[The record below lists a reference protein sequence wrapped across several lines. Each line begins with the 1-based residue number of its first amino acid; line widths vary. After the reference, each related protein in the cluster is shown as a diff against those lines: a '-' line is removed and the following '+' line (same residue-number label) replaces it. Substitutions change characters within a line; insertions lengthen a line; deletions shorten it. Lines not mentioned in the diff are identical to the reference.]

1 MSARARDR
9 KVNDPTF
16 LEWQASRA
24 LEVEQENAAAQAA
37 QEAADAAD
45 PMKTFQKSV
54 NMLAEEIRTAILT
67 GQRLPDDVLQIE
79 HVQGRS
85 INEDVAVQNVNWWAN
100 NQGRAAGFQ
109 NYMFSF
115 LYDFVKVND
124 GSPTAETFQ
133 KCFQLLKD
141 YNCLPEAPVAQPEPE
156 VAEPVLTPREASIKK
171 FNDDRTIVVVTDPET
186 GREYTEHMLSL
197 LDSVTERRLRRIA
210 ENRIGSSNF
219 ETYLDVKTAQFERD
233 QEIAKSAAEE
243 NDFVR

>member
-1 MSARARDR
+1 MNRSRDNNRGPAYDQWVIDRAAEVAEEQRQ
-9 KVNDPTF
+9 
-16 LEWQASRA
+16 QA
-24 LEVEQENAAAQAA
+24 EAQA
-37 QEAADAAD
+37 AADAAD
-45 PMKTFQKSV
+45 PVKAFQKSV

-67 GQRLPDDVLQIE
+67 GQRLTDDVLQIE

-85 INEDVAVQNVNWWAN
+85 VNEDVAVQNVNWWAN

-141 YNCLPEAPVAQPEPE
+141 YNCLPEAPVAQPVITEV

-233 QEIAKSAAEE
+233 QEIARRAAEE
-243 NDFVR
+243 AQQ